1 MSGGRPPDKAVDNTV
16 GVLSPAGL
24 YFTFTFGYC
33 LLNASMTRWKFFCSA
48 AVQIPTT
55 ETLPLTFAFDEVV
68 FEPLLLLDELLS
80 SLLPQPANVTSA
92 VASATTRTATGCLP
106 VL

>member
-24 YFTFTFGYC
+24 YLTFTSGYC

-48 AVQIPTT
+48 AVQMPTT
-55 ETLPLTFAFDEVV
+55 EILPFTFCLAAPVLV
-68 FEPLLLLDELLS
+68 PPLEPLELLLSLL
-80 SLLPQPANVTSA
+80 LLPQPATTAATSA
-92 VASATTRTATGCLP
+92 RASRKASPLRLD
-106 VL
+106 